1 MCVLVCVI
9 IFDWMQDTVNFTS
22 LCAAPTIRKRK
33 CLGDYGSAWKG
44 WHEAPSCGCSKKG
57 RKVAIFFW
65 SSSLQSHFGLRHPLS
80 HYGLAEG
87 LWLSPEAVM
96 VTRKEK
102 FYGEA
107 GGPSLRI
114 TVELK

>member
-44 WHEAPSCGCSKKG
+44 WHEAPSCGCSKRG

-80 HYGLAEG
+80 PYGLAEG